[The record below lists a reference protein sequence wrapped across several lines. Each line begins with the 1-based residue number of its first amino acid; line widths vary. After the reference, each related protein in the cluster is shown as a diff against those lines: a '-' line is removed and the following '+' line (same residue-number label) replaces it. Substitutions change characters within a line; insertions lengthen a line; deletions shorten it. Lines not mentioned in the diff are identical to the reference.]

1 MRSVGV
7 GALLLIGTALEY
19 IPFMNARISLDSSLD
34 SSSSLFTAAQRRDL
48 SRTLS
53 VEEGVGFLLPDL
65 KRRSLQLCRNSESA
79 DDLVQDTV
87 ERALR
92 FKETFQPGGHLRA
105 WLFRI
110 MQNVFISQKRR
121 SSTERR
127 IVEGAGIDPNG
138 WATLEPSQIVPG
150 LSPPVERA
158 LDELPER
165 LRAVIALVDLE
176 EGSYRDAAENQNVPI
191 GTIMSRL
198 HRGRARLAHSLSEA
212 EAA

>member
-1 MRSVGV
+1 
-7 GALLLIGTALEY
+7 
-19 IPFMNARISLDSSLD
+19 MNAPLSMNLPSDIPLSLLS
-34 SSSSLFTAAQRRDL
+34 AVERREL

-53 VEEGVGFLLPDL
+53 VEEGVGLLLPDL
-65 KRRSLQLCRNSESA
+65 TRRALQLCRTFDRAE
-79 DDLVQDTV
+79 DLVQDTV

-92 FKETFQPGGHLRA
+92 FKNSFHLGGHLRA

-121 SSTERR
+121 GATERR

-138 WATLEPSQIVPG
+138 WAALAPSHIVPS

-165 LRAVIALVDLE
+165 LRAVITLVDLE
-176 EGSYRDAAENQNVPI
+176 EGSYREAAENQNVPI
-191 GTIMSRL
+191 GTVMSRL
-198 HRGRARLAHSLSEA
+198 HRGRARLAHSLAGSEA
-212 EAA
+212 A